1 MVELEK
7 LTNKIVE
14 VKAIAQVVVQN
25 FGHLKKF
32 AKHVVAFAIKQIQG
46 FTDEELAKFVGK
58 EDIGKLIGYEKEP
71 NPTVFSKFRERAEP
85 EIFEFVANVIL
96 WLKYKDRPIK
106 RIAQDSTDIDAYSED
121 DPDADWGKRTVPK
134 KRQVTDE
141 SVESFFGYKLH
152 SGVDADTDNPI
163 AFFIRPANRHDKKL
177 FGTILAHIKGNF
189 RIGHKAKY
197 IADSALDSFD
207 VRRELRYND
216 IKDLI
221 AINGRGHRKSEVPKD
236 PDYGKR
242 WSIERFFSRL
252 KEVFGLDKNRFIGIR
267 KVMIH
272 IYSCIIAYLVSY
284 L

>member
-1 MVELEK
+1 MVEIEN

-32 AKHVVAFAIKQIQG
+32 AKHVVAFAIKQING
-46 FTDEELAKFVGK
+46 FTDVELARFVGK

-85 EIFEFVANVIL
+85 EIFEFVANVTL
-96 WLKYKDRPIK
+96 WLEYKDRPIK
-106 RIAQDSTDIDAYSED
+106 LIAQDSTSIDAYSED
-121 DPDADWGKRTVPK
+121 DPDADWGKRTIPK

-152 SGVDADTDNPI
+152 AGVDADTDNPI

-177 FGTILAHIKGNF
+177 FGAILTHIKENF

-207 VRRELRYND
+207 VRRELRYSD

-221 AINGRGHRKSEVPKD
+221 AINGRGHRESEIPKD

-252 KEVFGLDKNRFIGIR
+252 KEVFGLGKNRFIGIR

-272 IYSCIIAYLVSY
+272 VYSCIIAYSISY